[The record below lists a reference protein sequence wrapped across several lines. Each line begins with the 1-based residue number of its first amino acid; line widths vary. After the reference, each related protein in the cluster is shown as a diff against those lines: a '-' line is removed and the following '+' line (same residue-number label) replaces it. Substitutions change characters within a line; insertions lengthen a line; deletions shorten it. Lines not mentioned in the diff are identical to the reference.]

1 MNGMQRLG
9 GACAIVVGISY
20 ILVGVTYF
28 LLPPAQRPGASIASF
43 LASYAQDPTITRLL
57 FWELAVGALF
67 AICVV
72 LALADILRAGGEGWA
87 RWMSNLA
94 IIGFAVTALN
104 SFRSLSLQPVVAA
117 AYASA
122 DATTKTAIAATAQTQ
137 IDPDGWLGFGVV
149 GAWAL
154 TAGVLMLRTSALPRV
169 LGYVGIAVGIAYWSV
184 LAGNVLNVE
193 LLTSIG
199 AGVGGVIL
207 APIWFIGMG
216 ISLRRGSVPAV
227 APARLGAPIR

>member
-20 ILVGVTYF
+20 ILVGITYF
-28 LLPPAQRPGASIASF
+28 LLPAAQRPSATIATF

-57 FWELAVGALF
+57 LWELALGALF

-72 LALADILRAGGEGWA
+72 LALGDILRASGEGWA

-104 SFRSLSLQPVVAA
+104 SFRSLSLQPLVAT
-117 AYASA
+117 AYVSA
-122 DATTKTAIAATAQTQ
+122 DAAAKTAIAATAQTQ

-193 LLTSIG
+193 LLTSVG
-199 AGVGGVIL
+199 AGLGGVVL
-207 APIWFIGMG
+207 APIWFIGIG
-216 ISLRRGSVPAV
+216 LTLRRGTVPTV
-227 APARLGAPIR
+227 APARMAAPIR